1 MSDDRKNEP
10 VKPDIREVVAL
21 EAGHDGLHY
30 QPAGARFMVDF
41 NDPRLKDATWFA
53 EPEKVPEPKAK
64 PTDKRPP
71 GAGPIKGSAVKNGE
85 NPAG

>member
-1 MSDDRKNEP
+1 MTDEKKIDET
-10 VKPDIREVVAL
+10 KPDLREVVAL
-21 EAGHDGLHY
+21 EAGHDGRHY
-30 QPAGARFMVDF
+30 QHAGARFTVDF
-41 NDPRLKDATWFA
+41 NDPRMKGATWFA
-53 EPEKVPEPKAK
+53 EPDKVPEPKAK